1 MRKTARPVVW
11 EGAGA
16 QSPSPDPIFGGIGF
30 GRGNRLPHLG
40 GGGGAGC
47 LIRFQLAEAAVDG
60 ALDAGF
66 VAGEFGEG
74 VGTLAIDVESAGRE
88 VALVGRDGWRR
99 RRFAV
104 LFGVVFFGGVPV
116 LAALFLGG
124 HVVEAVAVDAGLH
137 GEDTVEAALVGG
149 DAQDQVLF
157 AGAYGLEAVQ
167 VVVEEEKE
175 LFGILVEEDMFVGTQ
190 AVEKAITAGSGF
202 AFGGARAG
210 GFLGVLAVGVDL
222 GLAGGARFIRIIHMR
237 IGGRVRPAPC
247 RFHTTGAGLGIRMAF
262 CTSD

>member
-16 QSPSPDPIFGGIGF
+16 QSPSPHPIFGGIGF
-30 GRGNRLPHLG
+30 GRWNRLPHLG

-66 VAGEFGEG
+66 VTGELGEG
-74 VGTLAIDVESAGRE
+74 VGTLAIDVESAGWE

-124 HVVEAVAVDAGLH
+124 HVVEAV
-137 GEDTVEAALVGG
+137 
-149 DAQDQVLF
+149 
-157 AGAYGLEAVQ
+157 Q

-175 LFGILVEEDMFVGTQ
+175 LFGILVEEDMFVGAQ
-190 AVEKAITAGSGF
+190 AVK
-202 AFGGARAG
+202 
-210 GFLGVLAVGVDL
+210 
-222 GLAGGARFIRIIHMR
+222 
-237 IGGRVRPAPC
+237 
-247 RFHTTGAGLGIRMAF
+247 
-262 CTSD
+262 

>member
-30 GRGNRLPHLG
+30 GRWNRLPHLG

-137 GEDTVEAALVGG
+137 GEDTVRGG
-149 DAQDQVLF
+149 TGRRRC
-157 AGAYGLEAVQ
+157 AGPGSLRWR
-167 VVVEEEKE
+167 
-175 LFGILVEEDMFVGTQ
+175 LR
-190 AVEKAITAGSGF
+190 AGSGPSGRR
-202 AFGGARAG
+202 GGKGTLRDPRRGGYVCWHAG
-210 GFLGVLAVGVDL
+210 RGEGDYGWKRLCLRRC
-222 GLAGGARFIRIIHMR
+222 AGRWISWRSRGWR
-237 IGGRVRPAPC
+237 
-247 RFHTTGAGLGIRMAF
+247 
-262 CTSD
+262 